1 LIFKRIV
8 VGVDGS
14 KPSWTAKDYAFEL
27 GESLQVPVVGVHIID
42 NRLLE
47 ESFLE
52 DLAGVL
58 GFTYYLGISQKVK
71 DFLEEQANTLIEEF
85 LAEGRQRGV
94 RVSSFQTIG
103 IPYEELVK
111 QADPEDLL
119 IIGRRGR
126 RPIKGFFLSSTA
138 EVVSRRSRSPV
149 MLVPEEKRP
158 VRNICV
164 AYDGGDIS
172 KKALELAKEL
182 SKLYNARFYALYVG
196 ETPPEKPEGVELEV
210 LQGIPE
216 EKIVSHCSEG
226 DVDLLLMGTYSKG
239 KMRELFLGSITS
251 FVLHHINIP
260 LLLVK

>member
-1 LIFKRIV
+1 MIFNRIV
-8 VGVDGS
+8 VGIDGS
-14 KPSWTAKDYAFEL
+14 TPGWTAKDYAFEL
-27 GESLQVPVVGVHIID
+27 GEKLQIPVVGVHIID

-58 GFTYYLGISQKVK
+58 GFTYYMGISQKVR
-71 DFLEEQANTLIEEF
+71 DFFEEQANALIEEF
-85 LAEGRQRGV
+85 LAEGRQRGIK
-94 RVSSFQTIG
+94 VSSFQTVG
-103 IPYEELVK
+103 IPYEELVE

-126 RPIKGFFLSSTA
+126 RPIKGFLLSSTA
-138 EVVSRRSRSPV
+138 EVASRRSKCPV
-149 MLVPEEKRP
+149 MLVPEEKRHIK
-158 VRNICV
+158 NICV

-182 SKLYNARFYALYVG
+182 AKVYTAKFYALYVG
-196 ETPPEKPEGVELEV
+196 EEPPEKPEGAELEV
-210 LQGIPE
+210 LHGLPE
-216 EKIVSHCSEG
+216 ENIVIHCKEAG
-226 DVDLLLMGTYSKG
+226 VDLLLMGAYSKG
-239 KMRELFLGSITS
+239 RIRELFLGSVTS